1 MQQSRIEVFP
11 ANPPRMLTIR
21 QTAACCPLS
30 EYALRL
36 LLKQGKLPA
45 IFVGTKYLVNVDRL
59 IDQLNGEAGA

>member
-1 MQQSRIEVFP
+1 
-11 ANPPRMLTIR
+11 MLTIR

-36 LLKQGKLPA
+36 LLKQGKLPG
-45 IFVGTKYLVNVDRL
+45 IYVGTKYLVNVDRL